1 MNLKKI
7 GKAGL
12 LITKIHRIARR
23 IFSKKLRDKDINDL
37 TPSQF
42 RIIFSLMENDMIPIS
57 KLGTQLSLT
66 KSTLTSLLDNLEEQG
81 YIQRIHS
88 NKDRRIILIKLKHIA
103 SKRMKRYQD
112 IIIEMNELFYH
123 QFSDQEISAFEESLQ
138 KILSNL
144 INFERE
150 NS

>member
-1 MNLKKI
+1 MNIEKI

-12 LITKIHRIARR
+12 LITKIQGFARR
-23 IFSKKLRDKDINDL
+23 IFSKELRDKDINDL

-42 RIIFSLMENDMIPIS
+42 CILFSLMENDMIPIS

-88 NKDRRIILIKLKHIA
+88 NKDRRIILIKLKDIA
-103 SKRMKRYQD
+103 SKRIKRYKD

-150 NS
+150 YS